1 MSNISDNAKFQA
13 IEIVKKALENNA
25 LTLLGPKGW
34 QAGHE
39 ESGRRD
45 GRYLTELIKEV
56 AQGIDS
62 L

>member
-1 MSNISDNAKFQA
+1 MSSISDNAKFQA

-25 LTLLGPKGW
+25 LTLCGPKGW

-45 GRYLTELIKEV
+45 ARYLIELIQEV
-56 AQGIDS
+56 AKGIDS